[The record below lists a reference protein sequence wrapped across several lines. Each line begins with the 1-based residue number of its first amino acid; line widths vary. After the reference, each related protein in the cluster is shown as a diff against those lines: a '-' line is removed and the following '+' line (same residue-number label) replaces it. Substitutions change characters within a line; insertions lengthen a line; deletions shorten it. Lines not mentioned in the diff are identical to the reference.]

1 MAHLAMC
8 VMEPSF
14 EDRPAS
20 MEDRKKEGYF

>member
-1 MAHLAMC
+1 MVPLAMC

-14 EDRPAS
+14 EDRPIS